1 MNIRFNYASLL
12 LLMLLSV
19 TGHAQEVAGVTLP
32 EQVKLAD
39 TTLKLNGAGIR
50 SKFFFDI
57 YVGALYLPQI
67 TKDAETAINMPG
79 PKRVLM
85 HFLYKEVSRKNLIDG
100 WSDGFKNNLSGEQFK
115 ALKAKLEAFNQL
127 FVTVKRGDHITL
139 DYLPETGTRVSINE
153 QIKGSIP
160 GKAFYPALLRVWL
173 GEEPADSDLKEAML
187 GNE

>member
-1 MNIRFNYASLL
+1 MNSRITFTSLL
-12 LLMLLSV
+12 LLFFLPAASQ
-19 TGHAQEVAGVTLP
+19 AQEVAGVTLP

-39 TTLKLNGAGIR
+39 TTLKLNGVGIR

-85 HFLYKEVSRKNLIDG
+85 HFLYKEVSQEKLIDG
-100 WSDGFKNNLSGEQFK
+100 WNDGFKNNLSREQFK

-127 FVTVKRGDHITL
+127 FITVKRGDHITL

-160 GKAFYPALLRVWL
+160 GEEFYPALLRVWL
-173 GEEPADSDLKEAML
+173 GEKPADSDLKEGML
-187 GNE
+187 GGD